1 MKVRTT
7 LLFLFSVVLILLFTA
22 AFLYIQNRSYSKENR
37 ELLLRNDSIAAA
49 NIELKDSIN
58 KAARPTV
65 NGVRKVALVK

>member
-1 MKVRTT
+1 MKARTT
-7 LLFLFSVVLILLFTA
+7 LLFLCSVVLILLFTA

-49 NIELKDSIN
+49 NIELKDSIS

-65 NGVRKVALVK
+65 NGVHKVAMVK

>member
-1 MKVRTT
+1 MKARTT

-49 NIELKDSIN
+49 NIELKDSIS

-65 NGVRKVALVK
+65 NSVHKVAMVK